1 MGRASAAWLTLVALP
16 FGQDVQ
22 RIEREGPKLEDLVH
36 THVIQERDEQYEA
49 EEVHPPTIG
58 LRPCRRPWL
67 SGLPASRSR
76 HSG

>member
-1 MGRASAAWLTLVALP
+1 MGQSSAAWLTLEMPL
-16 FGQDVQ
+16 FEQDVQ
-22 RIEREGPKLEDLVH
+22 RIESEGPKLKDLVH

-49 EEVHPPTIG
+49 EEVRPPTIG
-58 LRPCRRPWL
+58 LRLCRRRWL